1 MFEQGNT
8 EDQCFYM
15 IVKGSVEVWSRDE
28 MKSLNSLRA
37 KPQTL
42 FLKYN
47 QGSSP
52 TKNQM
57 NRGPSISGMNF
68 SPNISPTHSNKST
81 RKQFFQLDLAP
92 INTDLDTK
100 KDIGSYEMEEDNIK
114 KSYSISS
121 NFQKKESRQSSES
134 EIKESVEIAKD
145 GLSNHERSEAE
156 NSAIKVKS
164 ERKAKLAINIGSP
177 IKNTKFKVNNIVLR
191 RADSSSLNSM
201 ITDNKKTS
209 MEIDILRLKKAK
221 NETKGFDRNN
231 IQTQGIHSI
240 AVDSS
245 QKEGEDDNTHGEEID
260 KIEEITPEKHLSMI
274 EKADKYGVL
283 LRRIEKVIF
292 IQDRAMTLEI
302 LL

>member
-145 GLSNHERSEAE
+145 GLSNHEHSEAD

-201 ITDNKKTS
+201 ITDKKKTN

-240 AVDSS
+240 AVDSF

-283 LRRIEKVIF
+283 LRRIEKVIS
-292 IQDRAMTLEI
+292 I
-302 LL
+302 